1 MAEDSHHQD
10 TVQSL
15 QYEIELLKT
24 RISQEREKLK
34 VTFVLKLKDQL
45 KLITVNQTQ
54 RSSVDK
60 EQR

>member
-1 MAEDSHHQD
+1 VQAVGGVSEDSHHHD

-34 VTFVLKLKDQL
+34 VLYTLLDFFLLFTLQDGDL
-45 KLITVNQTQ
+45 ADN
-54 RSSVDK
+54 
-60 EQR
+60 